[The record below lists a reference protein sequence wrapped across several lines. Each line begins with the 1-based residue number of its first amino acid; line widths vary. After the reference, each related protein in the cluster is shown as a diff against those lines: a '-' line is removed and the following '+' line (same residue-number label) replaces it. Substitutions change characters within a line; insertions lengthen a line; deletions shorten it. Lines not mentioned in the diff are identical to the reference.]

1 MTQSFADDSNLS
13 AIHGDAQNFGKQHQ
27 NMTDSYFERPP
38 LIGKGDG
45 YSHESALQDSVDP
58 SMINE
63 GVTSSFMLDS

>member
-13 AIHGDAQNFGKQHQ
+13 AIYGDGQNFGKQHP

-45 YSHESALQDSVDP
+45 YSNESALKDSVDP
-58 SMINE
+58 S
-63 GVTSSFMLDS
+63 S

>member
-1 MTQSFADDSNLS
+1 
-13 AIHGDAQNFGKQHQ
+13 
-27 NMTDSYFERPP
+27 MTDSYFERPP